1 MTPAQFAFLT
11 EFLKQRS
18 GIAIGE
24 DKRYLVEARLAP
36 LARMR
41 GLASLGDL
49 IEGVRKGLDVDLG
62 DAVIEAMT
70 TNETFFFRDGS
81 PFQALSEVMLPK
93 LIAARSAERR
103 LRIWSAA
110 CSTGQEPYSIAM
122 TLDQHA
128 AALAG
133 WTIEIVATD
142 LSAEVIAKAK
152 AGLFTQFEVQRG
164 LPIRVMLANF
174 TQDGDKWRISEALRR
189 RVHFRTLNLLRD
201 FSALGRFDVVFCRN
215 VLIYFDVATKRDV
228 LARTARQT
236 AEDGY
241 LVLGAAE
248 SLASLGVPYLPVP
261 ARPGLFARV
270 PSAANAPSRFGAA
283 VA

>member
-18 GIAIGE
+18 GLAIGE

-36 LARMR
+36 LARVR

-49 IEGVRKGLDVDLG
+49 IEGLRKGLDLDLG
-62 DAVIEAMT
+62 NAVIEAMT

-93 LIAARSAERR
+93 LIAARSSERR

-133 WTIEIVATD
+133 WNIEIVATD
-142 LSAEVIAKAK
+142 LSSEVVAKAK

-164 LPIRVMLANF
+164 LAIRVMLANF
-174 TQDGDKWRISEALRR
+174 VQDGDKWRISEALRR
-189 RVHFRTLNLLRD
+189 RVQFRTLNLLRD
-201 FSALGRFDVVFCRN
+201 FSTLGRFDIVFCRN

-236 AEDGY
+236 ADDGY

-248 SLASLGVPYLPVP
+248 SVSSLGVPYQPVA

-270 PSAANAPSRFGAA
+270 PSAASTVSRIGAA